1 MESGLRF
8 HHGCASNHQMISGV
22 SGSSSFPLCNAHCR
36 WDDTIAPQRRVGVV
50 EKVVTTLAFT
60 TATAT
65 SFPHDIEIAQSQD
78 HQTAGSQDGLHP
90 RKSHCWSFLCLLID
104 PGLFFLFPTAS
115 NVLLGSREQTVEL
128 RRTYFMAMLALSVL
142 HISGTI
148 HHCHTHRS
156 FVHVSGD
163 CKSLN
168 SDMN

>member
-1 MESGLRF
+1 
-8 HHGCASNHQMISGV
+8 MINGV

-90 RKSHCWSFLCLLID
+90 RKSHCWAYWLTPVSFFFFPQPPMICWVPGNKPLSYAGLTLWRCWPCLSCTYLAQSITATLTGHLFTYLAIANPLTRTWID
-104 PGLFFLFPTAS
+104 FEPECVKSTSLL
-115 NVLLGSREQTVEL
+115 NVKL
-128 RRTYFMAMLALSVL
+128 
-142 HISGTI
+142 
-148 HHCHTHRS
+148 
-156 FVHVSGD
+156 
-163 CKSLN
+163 
-168 SDMN
+168 